1 MFSNLGAVFKR
12 ALTLVVLS
20 GAVYSQS
27 APAYGPSPFNLIGTI
42 DSMTLTAAAGP
53 LAGGTLTVNG
63 FNIVIPKNTLVTLP
77 SITVAWS
84 ELFVNGKP
92 NLPLLGSVSW
102 EATVFGNVVSGQN
115 IAGLVYIAQESTQL
129 LQGFIASINFAT
141 GHFFVDTTECVLNDP
156 LGRYGL
162 AYTSYPLWS
171 VDSDN
176 PSVHASTG
184 FPLCIPR
191 NTTDPECP
199 LTNRPVDKNNKYLS
213 TFTYPDPA
221 KVTKGG
227 LDPRI
232 MAPLAVGDY
241 VTFSGIKTPE
251 GVLAIYSLEANLGIW
266 TAPGTKPAYIT
277 AERAQYAIID
287 PNPNL
292 ATGETRYNP
301 SYPSG
306 INALIF
312 FPSLLG
318 AWHSELANTATTI
331 EFYAIDVDP
340 CTGDETERSL
350 VIAQPSS
357 VAPVGRVTYRLGK
370 QDASPATREVGF
382 RYTNGPSP
390 GPRGLTVGQFIQPIF
405 EYIFPEL
412 TTFGT
417 QQIPFEFNVM
427 PFLAKGSG
435 PFTYGNYLAAPP
447 ATPTIVG
454 QLSPWPGSPTPA
466 ATSCPPPSTT
476 TATSTPPATVTP
488 KPVKDKITIISAVAS
503 NKKGQ
508 TTTSVTASSNSTL
521 AQLFLAI
528 TGVDNVAATAMT
540 KQANGQFSLD
550 ISTKGKP
557 SSVTVTSSQGADPVS
572 QAV

>member
-1 MFSNLGAVFKR
+1 MFSNLGALFRR

-20 GAVYSQS
+20 GAVYSQI
-27 APAYGPSPFNLIGTI
+27 APSYDPSPFNLIGTI
-42 DSMTLTAAAGP
+42 DGMTLDSNAT
-53 LAGGTLTVNG
+53 LSGGTISVNG
-63 FNIVIPKNTLVTLP
+63 FNINIPYNTLVTLP

-102 EATVFGNVVSGQN
+102 EATVFGNIVSGQR

-129 LQGFIASINFAT
+129 LQGFITSINFTT
-141 GHFFVDTTECVLNDP
+141 GHFFVGTTECVLNDP
-156 LGRYGL
+156 VGRYGR

-171 VDSDN
+171 VDADN

-191 NTTDPECP
+191 NITDPQCP
-199 LTNRPVDKNNKYLS
+199 LTNRPVDKNKNYLT

-221 KVTKGG
+221 KVSTGG

-251 GVLAIYSLEANLGIW
+251 SVLAIYSLEANLGIW
-266 TAPGTKPAYIT
+266 TTPGTKPAYIT

-292 ATGETRYNP
+292 ATGETRDYRVD
-301 SYPSG
+301 
-306 INALIF
+306 IF
-312 FPSLLG
+312 SLSLLG

-357 VAPVGRVTYRLGK
+357 VAPVGRVIYRLAK
-370 QDASPATREVGF
+370 QDVSPATREVGF

-405 EYIFPEL
+405 EFIFPEL

-417 QQIPFEFNVM
+417 QQVPFEFELM
-427 PFLAKGSG
+427 PFLAQGSG
-435 PFTYGNYLAAPP
+435 PFEFGNYLTPP
-447 ATPTIVG
+447 LANRTIVG
-454 QLSPWPGSPTPA
+454 QLSPWPGGIAPTTTTCPPVSITTSASSTSQTPTPIPTPTPA
-466 ATSCPPPSTT
+466 
-476 TATSTPPATVTP
+476 V
-488 KPVKDKITIISAVAS
+488 DFITIISAVAL

-521 AQLFLAI
+521 SQLFLAI
-528 TGVDNVAATAMT
+528 TGVDNVPPQAMLKT
-540 KQANGQFSLD
+540 NIPMQFSLD

-557 SSVTVTSSQGADPVS
+557 SLVTVTSSLGGKPATK
-572 QAV
+572 AV

>member
-20 GAVYSQS
+20 AAVYSQS
-27 APAYGPSPFNLIGTI
+27 APAYSPSPFNLIGTI

-53 LAGGTLTVNG
+53 LAGGTLSVNG
-63 FNIVIPKNTLVTLP
+63 FKITIPKNTLVTLP

-84 ELFVNGKP
+84 ELFVNGQP

-141 GHFFVDTTECVLNDP
+141 GHFFVGTTECVLNDP
-156 LGRYGL
+156 LGRYGR

-191 NTTDPECP
+191 NTTDSECP
-199 LTNRPVDKNNKYLS
+199 LTNRPVDKNKNYLT

-292 ATGETRYNP
+292 ATGETR
-301 SYPSG
+301 G
-306 INALIF
+306 VAF
-312 FPSLLG
+312 G
-318 AWHSELANTATTI
+318 TDTATTI

-466 ATSCPPPSTT
+466 ATSCPPPKVVR
-476 TATSTPPATVTP
+476 ALTPA
-488 KPVKDKITIISAVAS
+488 KDIITIVSALAL

-508 TTTSVTASSNSTL
+508 TTTSVTASSNNPT

-528 TGVDNVAATAMT
+528 TGVDNVAPQVMD
-540 KQANGQFSLD
+540 KQPNGQFTLD

-557 SSVTVTSSQGADPVS
+557 SSVTVTSSLGGNPVT